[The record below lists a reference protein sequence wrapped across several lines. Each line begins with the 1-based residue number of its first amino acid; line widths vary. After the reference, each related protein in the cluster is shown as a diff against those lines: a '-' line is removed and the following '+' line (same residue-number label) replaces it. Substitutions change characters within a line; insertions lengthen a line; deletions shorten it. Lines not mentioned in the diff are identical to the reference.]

1 VMSLPGFLTRNWTL
15 KLSAFGIALL
25 LWISVRVEAPN
36 AQTLDG
42 VPVRVDVADPRWA
55 LVDDPS
61 PTGVTVRFR
70 GPSRELLRMTVDR
83 PSIVIPLNQVSSGD
97 TTIALQRQWVRL
109 QDRPGVTVE
118 DIQPGTVTLQLESVM
133 RVELPAALRFEGE
146 LDEDWAFTH
155 RPSPVPA
162 ELVVSGPE
170 SRVLQLDSIPMRPV
184 NLAAVNGTARQTVQ
198 VDTSSV
204 RGIYVQP
211 GQVEVELRVAE
222 RVTQLERGVPIILGV
237 PGWEEIYELEP
248 GEGEVL
254 VSGAQSV
261 LDGLDP
267 GLLRLYVVLD
277 EGVLPQ
283 EPGEEATFPLAVQGL
298 PDLVRGTSETD
309 EVLIRRREPP
319 EPPQADD
326 DPDPPADPPLAGGGR

>member
-1 VMSLPGFLTRNWTL
+1 MSLPGFLTRNWTL

-25 LWISVRVEAPN
+25 LWVSVRVEAPN

-61 PTGVTVRFR
+61 PNGVTVRFR

-109 QDRPGVTVE
+109 QNRPGVTVE

-146 LDEDWAFTH
+146 LSEDWAFTH

-170 SRVLQLDSIPMRPV
+170 SRILQLDSIPMRPLD
-184 NLAAVNGTARQTVQ
+184 LAAVSGAGRQTVQ
-198 VDTSSV
+198 VDTSAV
-204 RGIYVQP
+204 RGVYVQP
-211 GQVEVELRVAE
+211 GEVEVELRVAE
-222 RVTQLERGVPIILGV
+222 RVTRSHWGVPIALGV
-237 PGWEEIYELEP
+237 PGWEQLYEMEP
-248 GEGEVL
+248 REGGVR
-254 VSGAQSV
+254 VSGAESV
-261 LDGLDP
+261 LDGLDA
-267 GLLRLYVVLD
+267 GILRLYVVLD
-277 EGVLPQ
+277 DGVLPQ
-283 EPGEEATFPLAVQGL
+283 EPGEEATFPLAVEGL
-298 PDLVRGTSETD
+298 PALVRGASVTD
-309 EVLIRRREPP
+309 EVLIRRREVPELPQPDDVNPP
-319 EPPQADD
+319 TEPSSPGD
-326 DPDPPADPPLAGGGR
+326 GW

>member
-1 VMSLPGFLTRNWTL
+1 MSLPGFMTRNWTL

-61 PTGVTVRFR
+61 PNGVTVRFR

-97 TTIALQRQWVRL
+97 TIIALQRQWVRL

-118 DIQPGTVTLQLESVM
+118 DIQPGTVTLRLESVM

-146 LDEDWAFTH
+146 LSEEWAFTH
-155 RPSPVPA
+155 RPSPEPS

-170 SRVLQLDSIPMRPV
+170 SRVLQLDSVPMRPLD
-184 NLAAVNGTARQTVQ
+184 LAAVNGAGRQTIQ
-198 VDTSSV
+198 VDTSAV
-204 RGIYVQP
+204 RGIHVQP
-211 GQVEVELRVAE
+211 GQVEVELRVVE
-222 RVTQLERGVPIILGV
+222 RVTRIERGVPITLDI
-237 PGWEEIYELEP
+237 PGWEELYELEP
-248 GEGEVL
+248 ELGGVL
-254 VSGAQSV
+254 VSGAESV

-267 GLLRLYVVLD
+267 GILRLYVVLED
-277 EGVLPQ
+277 GVLPQ
-283 EPGEEATFPLAVQGL
+283 EPGEEVTFPLAVRGV
-298 PDLVRGTSETD
+298 PDLVRGISELD
-309 EVLIRRREPP
+309 EVLIRRREVP
-319 EPPQADD
+319 ELPQPSSPGD
-326 DPDPPADPPLAGGGR
+326 GG